1 LGGLIVPALFLQGK
15 KKIGKFSDTGDRL
28 VHSLGA
34 RSGNGSPW
42 VDVTGIATRLP
53 TAVYRRAAQIII
65 KLMLS

>member
-1 LGGLIVPALFLQGK
+1 LIVPALFLQGK
-15 KKIGKFSDTGDRL
+15 KKIGEFSDTGDRL
-28 VHSLGA
+28 VNRFGA

-42 VDVTGIATRLP
+42 VDVIGIATRLP